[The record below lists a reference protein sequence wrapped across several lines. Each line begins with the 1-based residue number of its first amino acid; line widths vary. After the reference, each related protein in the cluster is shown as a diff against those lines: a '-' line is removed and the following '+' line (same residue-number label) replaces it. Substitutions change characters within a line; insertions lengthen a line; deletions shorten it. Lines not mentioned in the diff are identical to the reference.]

1 MWWVRA
7 APGSGQGW
15 AAPSHTNLVFTSVST
30 HHHIAPTVGPADSPG
45 LHLSAVP
52 ALAAAVPVP
61 AAAVADAVCHGGCVG
76 VVTRNGVDGGDD
88 DDGSGGEESA
98 LLDKMQAHV

>member
-7 APGSGQGW
+7 APGSGRGW

-30 HHHIAPTVGPADSPG
+30 HHHVAPTADSPG
-45 LHLSAVP
+45 LHLSAGPV
-52 ALAAAVPVP
+52 LAAAVPVP
-61 AAAVADAVCHGGCVG
+61 AAAVADAVCHGGCVAGLTRYG
-76 VVTRNGVDGGDD
+76 VAGGD